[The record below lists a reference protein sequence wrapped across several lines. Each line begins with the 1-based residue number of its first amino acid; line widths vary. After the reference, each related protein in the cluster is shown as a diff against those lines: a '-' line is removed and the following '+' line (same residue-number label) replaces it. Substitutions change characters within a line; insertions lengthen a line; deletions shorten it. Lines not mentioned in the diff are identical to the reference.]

1 MRPRPTLP
9 ILLAMLVPVL
19 LAVPGVYLGIRQLV
33 DALARPPAGGVVS
46 LGMVLGFWLIVG
58 SVFLAS
64 VSLLLGGLALDVR
77 DLRNTRCVA
86 DDARASRGLP

>member
-1 MRPRPTLP
+1 MRRRPTLP
-9 ILLAMLVPVL
+9 IVLATLVPVL
-19 LAVPGVYLGIRQLV
+19 LAVPGVYLGIRQLA

-46 LGMVLGFWLIVG
+46 LGMVLGFWLVVG

-77 DLRNTRCVA
+77 DLRNRRCAA
-86 DDARASRGLP
+86 DDVRARELP